1 MLKSQYSRNIVG
13 QNYIALIQGILS
25 LKSNHST
32 LLIND
37 SNSVFA
43 NQWYLNIGYCER
55 AILSQLGVELSIDA
69 LTDIDSYLV
78 EQNTLLYL
86 NQKLLEMGGSPYINI
101 KEIARKI
108 PECFSDIFIEKLDD
122 LDPQIFDQKFFE
134 LLDHMAK
141 NSLDNEE
148 FKLSELFSN
157 LDHQELQVCLDGFKK
172 FVESDSLIAKQI
184 HFVNQVLFQTVFSSG
199 FQDLESSYLFLSLI
213 SPRYKIDEASL
224 CEELLYEYRLLGGDL
239 KTANIDAWGIKNQKL
254 EYVQLNSIDGNVK
267 VEKTYFFG
275 QDSHLLPF
283 ESRIEKVVFKSIYLS
298 CQLEHDF
305 IEYFKHKRIV
315 FAPQNRMGSDFPFW
329 EITINE
335 SGELFAIYS
344 YADYQGTKP
353 SFYYPQALDDIYGSL
368 KTILPGVV
376 KSDWV
381 SRSQLVAGDDIWFE
395 FESSYKNKLSPSN
408 AKSYPMFNRL
418 KIKGDKDVLLDGI
431 EHCGPG
437 RGRSLGLFSYLL
449 DVFSAW
455 KESKNDSIIE
465 A

>member
-1 MLKSQYSRNIVG
+1 MI
-13 QNYIALIQGILS
+13 
-25 LKSNHST
+25 
-32 LLIND
+32 
-37 SNSVFA
+37 
-43 NQWYLNIGYCER
+43 
-55 AILSQLGVELSIDA
+55 
-69 LTDIDSYLV
+69 
-78 EQNTLLYL
+78 
-86 NQKLLEMGGSPYINI
+86 
-101 KEIARKI
+101 
-108 PECFSDIFIEKLDD
+108 
-122 LDPQIFDQKFFE
+122 
-134 LLDHMAK
+134 
-141 NSLDNEE
+141 
-148 FKLSELFSN
+148 
-157 LDHQELQVCLDGFKK
+157 
-172 FVESDSLIAKQI
+172 
-184 HFVNQVLFQTVFSSG
+184 
-199 FQDLESSYLFLSLI
+199 
-213 SPRYKIDEASL
+213 
-224 CEELLYEYRLLGGDL
+224 
-239 KTANIDAWGIKNQKL
+239 
-254 EYVQLNSIDGNVK
+254 
-267 VEKTYFFG
+267 
-275 QDSHLLPF
+275 
-283 ESRIEKVVFKSIYLS
+283 
-298 CQLEHDF
+298 